1 MSFGVF
7 TAQCTP
13 TVKRGDGQARP
24 IRARSE
30 ERRAILDAP
39 TPSNQ
44 PEVPEMTASGSSSPP
59 DPGFRPRLVIIV
71 GPTAVGKT
79 RAGIELGRRFGGE
92 VISADSRYLY
102 RGMDIG
108 VAKPTPEEQG
118 GVPHHLIDV
127 IDPVEPM
134 SLATF
139 QEMAMAAIAGVHARG
154 RLPLLVGGTPLY
166 VNAVVEGWRI
176 PRVPPD
182 PSFRADLEAQ
192 AAREGVAPL
201 AARLQ
206 EVDPVAAAR
215 SGTNLRRI
223 IRALEIHAATG
234 QRMSDL
240 EGKGPRPFETL
251 ELSLTMPRERLRVA
265 IDTRVDDQI
274 ARGLAAEVRG
284 LLAAGLAPDA
294 PVMSSLGYRQLLP
307 YLGGEATLEE
317 AVARIKADTHR
328 YVRHQETWLR
338 RNPRLVPVD
347 VTHDGW
353 LECAAEL
360 VARFLDRGN
369 PAIPS

>member
-1 MSFGVF
+1 MPSI
-7 TAQCTP
+7 QSETP
-13 TVKRGDGQARP
+13 DWAGSGPGA
-24 IRARSE
+24 
-30 ERRAILDAP
+30 
-39 TPSNQ
+39 TP
-44 PEVPEMTASGSSSPP
+44 VSGSGS
-59 DPGFRPRLVIIV
+59 RLVVIA

-92 VISADSRYLY
+92 VVSADSRYLY

-108 VAKPTPEEQG
+108 VAKPTREEQG

-127 IDPVEPM
+127 VDPDEPM

-139 QEMAMAAIAGVHARG
+139 QELAMAAISGVHSRG

-182 PSFRADLEAQ
+182 PAFRAELEAESV
-192 AAREGVAPL
+192 REGVAPL

-206 EVDPVAAAR
+206 EIDPIAAAR

-223 IRALEIHAATG
+223 IRALEVHAATG
-234 QRMSDL
+234 KRMSEL

-251 ELSLTMPRERLRVA
+251 ELGLTMPREQLRGA

-274 ARGLAAEVRG
+274 ARGLVAEVRE
-284 LLAAGLAPDA
+284 LLAGGLAPDA
-294 PVMSSLGYRQLLP
+294 PAMSSLGYRQLLP
-307 YLGGEATLEE
+307 YLQGEVTLEE

-338 RNPRLVPVD
+338 RNPHLVPID
-347 VTHDGW
+347 VTEEGW
-353 LECAAEL
+353 LERAGEL
-360 VARFLDRGN
+360 VTHFLDRN
-369 PAIPS
+369 APAASPREGGSVGALDHAIGGLTGQGGVR